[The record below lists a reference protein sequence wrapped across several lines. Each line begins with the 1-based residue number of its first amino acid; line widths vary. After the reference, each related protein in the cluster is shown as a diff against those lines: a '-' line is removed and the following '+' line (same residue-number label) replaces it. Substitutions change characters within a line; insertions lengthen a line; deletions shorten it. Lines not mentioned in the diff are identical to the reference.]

1 MADSAPEMVEHWFR
15 HEAGRLVASL
25 GRRLGVRNLDLAE
38 DAVQDALVLAL
49 RQWPY
54 SGIAGQSG
62 GVARASRSASS
73 ARSLAPAGRV
83 RPES

>member
-49 RQWPY
+49 RQWPF
-54 SGIAGQSG
+54 SGTPANPAAWLAQAARHRRSIASPASG
-62 GVARASRSASS
+62 V
-73 ARSLAPAGRV
+73 
-83 RPES
+83 